1 MKKDKLWLPVS
12 VALYLALSATAA
24 PAGEA
29 MLMGDAANGKTLHNA
44 NCTSCHDSS
53 PYTRTNRS
61 VNSIEALVGR
71 VNGCNRQLE
80 TNLNKDQIND
90 IVKYL
95 NDTFY
100 KF

>member
-12 VALYLALSATAA
+12 VALYLALSATTA

-29 MLMGDAANGKTLHNA
+29 MLMGDAAKGKTLHDA
-44 NCTSCHDSS
+44 KCTACHDSS
-53 PYTRTNRS
+53 PYTRKNRR
-61 VNSIEALVGR
+61 VNSVEGLIGQ
-71 VNGCNRQLE
+71 VNRCNHQL
-80 TNLNKDQIND
+80 TANLNEDQIDD